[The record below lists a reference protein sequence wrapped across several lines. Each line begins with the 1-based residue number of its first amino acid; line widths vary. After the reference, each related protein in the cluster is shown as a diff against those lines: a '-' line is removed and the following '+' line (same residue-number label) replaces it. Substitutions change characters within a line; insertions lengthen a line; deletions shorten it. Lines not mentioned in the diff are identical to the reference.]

1 MELAADKRLLKEV
14 FDGALLALEGALVL
28 VRAPFGLLVL
38 VAREGAGGLLDAAL
52 GLVRRSLDL
61 VLAAPLGHYSF
72 LPFFGWSSELDLGS
86 EELKYHYYQY
96 DDHHYPD
103 DPVRHA
109 LTSSGHVLLRHIG
122 HKDGGVRYTAVP
134 LRPCDRPGPV
144 VIPYDRLEDAA
155 TAAGAGATEPLPFE
169 RLAQRSFRPLS
180 GPTSSVSPLPK
191 ARFRVEERNKP
202 PPGKAG
208 ERGERTVF
216 VRMTFTKSDPD
227 SLEAVRASYY
237 RDEIWGV
244 LERQEGHRF
253 HHHLLESVDVPGEG
267 VSVSAWDGREDAE
280 AYERSG
286 AYDELVAKF
295 GNFYTGPARLASY
308 EVRE

>member
-1 MELAADKRLLKEV
+1 MVITSARL
-14 FDGALLALEGALVL
+14 
-28 VRAPFGLLVL
+28 
-38 VAREGAGGLLDAAL
+38 
-52 GLVRRSLDL
+52 
-61 VLAAPLGHYSF
+61 
-72 LPFFGWSSELDLGS
+72 
-86 EELKYHYYQY
+86 Q
-96 DDHHYPD
+96 
-103 DPVRHA
+103 
-109 LTSSGHVLLRHIG
+109 
-122 HKDGGVRYTAVP
+122 
-134 LRPCDRPGPV
+134 
-144 VIPYDRLEDAA
+144 DAA

-169 RLAQRSFRPLS
+169 RLAQRSFRQLS

-216 VRMTFTKSDPD
+216 VRMTFTKIDPA
-227 SLEAVRASYY
+227 SAEAVRALYNSA
-237 RDEIWGV
+237 EVSGV

-253 HHHLLESVDVPGEG
+253 HHLLESVDVPGEG

-286 AYDELVAKF
+286 TYEELVAKF
-295 GNFYTGPARLASY
+295 RHFYTGPERLASY